1 MQYGA
6 LPPYCIFCGM
16 AMPSDCLKTRRRKTT
31 VEREYLWDTYSDAQ
45 IEALEAFA
53 KGYRQYLDAG
63 KTERECVTESVA
75 LAEAAGFRSLEP
87 LIEHGERLRPGDRVY
102 LNWMN
107 KSLVLFI
114 LGEAPMQSG
123 MVLLGAHIDSP
134 RIDIKQNPLYEEAGM
149 AYLDTHYYGYIKKY
163 QWVARNLALHG
174 VVNLKGGRTVR
185 VAIGEDANDPVFCVT
200 DLLPHIADDQLR
212 KPAEKVVEGES
223 LDLLVG
229 SRPLKGVEKEA
240 VRAAILALLKREYGI
255 EEADFLSA
263 ELEAVPAGAS
273 RDAGFDRSMI
283 AAYGHDD
290 RVCAYPSL
298 RAMLDFPG
306 TPARTLCCVLTDK
319 EEIGSYGAT
328 GMHAMFF
335 ENAVAEVYQLAEGF
349 SELGLRR
356 ALSRSVMLSSDV
368 SSAFDPLY
376 PEVFEKRNT
385 AFLGRGVCFSKY
397 TGSGGKGGSSDANS
411 EFVARLREVLDDAG
425 VRYQFSEIGRVD
437 VGGGGTIAHLCAR
450 YGMNVIDA
458 GVPVLSMHAPT
469 EVISKADL
477 YEVYRCYRAFLG
489 APERTE

>member
-1 MQYGA
+1 M
-6 LPPYCIFCGM
+6 
-16 AMPSDCLKTRRRKTT
+16 
-31 VEREYLWDTYSDAQ
+31 EYTLWNSRTDAQ
-45 IEALEAFA
+45 DAAMEAFA
-53 KGYRQYLDAG
+53 RDYRKYLDNG

-75 LAEAAGFRSLEP
+75 LAEAAGFRDLEA
-87 LIEHGERLRPGDRVY
+87 LIAKGEKLRPGDRVY
-102 LNWMN
+102 LNWMG

-114 LGEAPMQSG
+114 LGTRSLQEG

-174 VVNLKGGRTVR
+174 VVNLKDGRAVTL
-185 VAIGEDANDPVFCVT
+185 AIGEAADDPVFCVT
-200 DLLPHIADDQLR
+200 DLLPHIADDQLK
-212 KPAEKVVEGES
+212 KPGEKVVEGES

-229 SRPLKGVEKEA
+229 NRPLKGVEKEA
-240 VRAAILALLKREYGI
+240 VRAAILDVLKRRYGI
-255 EEADFLSA
+255 GEADFLSA
-263 ELEAVPAGAS
+263 ELEAVPAGPS

-290 RVCAYPSL
+290 RVCAFPSL

-306 TPARTLCCVLTDK
+306 TPANTLCCVLTDK

-328 GMHAMFF
+328 GMHAVFF
-335 ENAVAEVYQLAEGF
+335 ENAVAEVYELSEGF

-356 ALSRSVMLSSDV
+356 ALSRSRMLSSDV

-376 PEVFEKRNT
+376 PEVFERRNT
-385 AFLGRGVCFSKY
+385 AYLGRGVCFSKY

-411 EFVARLREVLDDAG
+411 EFVAQLRRTLDDAG
-425 VRYQFSEIGRVD
+425 VTYQFSEIGRVD
-437 VGGGGTIAHLCAR
+437 VGGGGTIAHLCAH

-469 EVISKADL
+469 EVISKVDL
-477 YEVYRCYRAFLG
+477 YEAYRCYRAFLG
-489 APERTE
+489 APAEA

>member
-1 MQYGA
+1 M
-6 LPPYCIFCGM
+6 
-16 AMPSDCLKTRRRKTT
+16 
-31 VEREYLWDTYSDAQ
+31 EYTLWNSRTDAQ
-45 IEALEAFA
+45 DAAMEAFA
-53 KGYRQYLDAG
+53 RDYRKYLDNG

-75 LAEAAGFRSLEP
+75 LAEAAGFRDLEA
-87 LIEHGERLRPGDRVY
+87 LIAKGEKLRPGDRVY
-102 LNWMN
+102 LNWMG

-114 LGEAPMQSG
+114 LGTRSLQEG

-174 VVNLKGGRTVR
+174 VVNLKDGRAVTL
-185 VAIGEDANDPVFCVT
+185 AIGEAADDPVFCVT
-200 DLLPHIADDQLR
+200 DLLPHIADDQLK
-212 KPAEKVVEGES
+212 KPGEKVVEGES

-229 SRPLKGVEKEA
+229 NRPLKGVEKEA
-240 VRAAILALLKREYGI
+240 VRAAILDLLKRRYGI
-255 EEADFLSA
+255 GEADFLSA
-263 ELEAVPAGAS
+263 ELEAVPAGPS

-290 RVCAYPSL
+290 RVCAFPSL

-306 TPARTLCCVLTDK
+306 TPANTLCCVLTDK

-328 GMHAMFF
+328 GMHAVFF
-335 ENAVAEVYQLAEGF
+335 ENAVAEVYELSEGF

-356 ALSRSVMLSSDV
+356 ALGRSRMLSSDV

-376 PEVFEKRNT
+376 PEVFERRNT
-385 AFLGRGVCFSKY
+385 AYLGRGVCFSKY

-411 EFVARLREVLDDAG
+411 EFVAQLRRTLDDAG
-425 VRYQFSEIGRVD
+425 VTYQFSEIGRVD
-437 VGGGGTIAHLCAR
+437 VGGGGTIAHLCAH

-469 EVISKADL
+469 EVISKVDL
-477 YEVYRCYRAFLG
+477 YEAYRCYRAFLG
-489 APERTE
+489 APAEA

>member
-1 MQYGA
+1 M
-6 LPPYCIFCGM
+6 
-16 AMPSDCLKTRRRKTT
+16 
-31 VEREYLWDTYSDAQ
+31 EYTLWNSRTDAQ
-45 IEALEAFA
+45 DAAMEAFA
-53 KGYRQYLDAG
+53 RDYRKYLDNG

-75 LAEAAGFRSLEP
+75 LAEAAGFRDLEA
-87 LIEHGERLRPGDRVY
+87 LIAKGEKLRPGDRVY
-102 LNWMN
+102 LNWMG

-114 LGEAPMQSG
+114 LGTRSLQEG

-174 VVNLKGGRTVR
+174 VVNLKDGRAVTL
-185 VAIGEDANDPVFCVT
+185 AIGEAADDPVFCVT
-200 DLLPHIADDQLR
+200 DLLPHIADDQLK
-212 KPAEKVVEGES
+212 KPGEKVVEGES

-229 SRPLKGVEKEA
+229 NRPLKGVEKEA
-240 VRAAILALLKREYGI
+240 VRAAILDLLKRRYGI
-255 EEADFLSA
+255 GEADFLSA
-263 ELEAVPAGAS
+263 ELEAVPAGPS

-290 RVCAYPSL
+290 RVCAFPSL

-306 TPARTLCCVLTDK
+306 TPANTLCCVLTDK

-328 GMHAMFF
+328 GMHAVFF
-335 ENAVAEVYQLAEGF
+335 ENAVAEVYELSEGF

-356 ALSRSVMLSSDV
+356 ALSRSRMLSSDV

-376 PEVFEKRNT
+376 PEVFERRNT
-385 AFLGRGVCFSKY
+385 AYLGRGVCFSKY

-411 EFVARLREVLDDAG
+411 EFVAQLRRTLDDAG
-425 VRYQFSEIGRVD
+425 VTYQFSEIGRVD
-437 VGGGGTIAHLCAR
+437 VGGGGTIAHLCAH

-469 EVISKADL
+469 EVISKVDL
-477 YEVYRCYRAFLG
+477 YEAYRCYRAFLG
-489 APERTE
+489 APAEA

>member
-1 MQYGA
+1 M
-6 LPPYCIFCGM
+6 
-16 AMPSDCLKTRRRKTT
+16 KH
-31 VEREYLWDTYSDAQ
+31 ENLWNIYTDAQ
-45 IEALEAFA
+45 ADALEAFA
-53 KGYRQYLDAG
+53 KDYRRYLDLG

-75 LAEAAGFRSLEP
+75 LAEAAGFRDLSP
-87 LIEHGERLRPGDRVY
+87 LIERGGKLGPGDRVY
-102 LNWMN
+102 LNWMG

-114 LGEAPMQSG
+114 LGSEPLASG
-123 MVLLGAHIDSP
+123 MVILGAHIDSP
-134 RIDIKQNPLYEEAGM
+134 RIDIKQYPLYEEAGM

-163 QWVARNLALHG
+163 QWVARDLALHG
-174 VVNLKGGRTVR
+174 VVDLKGGRTVT
-185 VAIGEDANDPVFCVT
+185 VAIGENEDDPVFCIT
-200 DLLPHIADDQLR
+200 DLLPHIADDQLK
-212 KPAEKVVEGES
+212 KPAEKVIEGED
-223 LDLLVG
+223 LDILVG
-229 SRPLKGVEKEA
+229 SRPMKGEKEEA
-240 VRAAILALLKREYGI
+240 VRAAVLDLLKREYGI
-255 EEADFLSA
+255 GEEDFLSA
-263 ELEAVPAGAS
+263 ELEAVPAGKS
-273 RDAGFDRSMI
+273 REAGFDRSMI

-306 TPARTLCCVLTDK
+306 TPRRTLCCVLTDK

-335 ENAVAEVYQLAEGF
+335 ENAAAEVLQLSEGF

-356 ALSRSVMLSSDV
+356 ALSRSRMLSSDV

-376 PEVFEKRNT
+376 AGVFEKRNT
-385 AFLGRGVCFSKY
+385 AYLGRGVCFSKY

-411 EFVARLREVLDDAG
+411 EFVRELRETLDGAG

-469 EVISKADL
+469 EIISKADL
-477 YEVYRCYRAFLG
+477 YEAYRCYRAFLG
-489 APERTE
+489 APVQP

>member
-1 MQYGA
+1 M
-6 LPPYCIFCGM
+6 
-16 AMPSDCLKTRRRKTT
+16 
-31 VEREYLWDTYSDAQ
+31 EYTLWNSRTDAQ
-45 IEALEAFA
+45 DAAMEAFA
-53 KGYRQYLDAG
+53 RDYRKYLDNG

-75 LAEAAGFRSLEP
+75 LAEAAGFRDLEA
-87 LIEHGERLRPGDRVY
+87 LIAKGEKLRPGDRVY
-102 LNWMN
+102 LNWMG

-114 LGEAPMQSG
+114 LGTRSLQEG

-174 VVNLKGGRTVR
+174 VVNLKDGRAVTL
-185 VAIGEDANDPVFCVT
+185 AIGEAADDPVFCVT
-200 DLLPHIADDQLR
+200 DLLPHIADDQLK
-212 KPAEKVVEGES
+212 KPGEKVVEGES

-229 SRPLKGVEKEA
+229 NRPLKGVEKEA
-240 VRAAILALLKREYGI
+240 VRGAILDLLKRRYGI
-255 EEADFLSA
+255 GEADFLSA
-263 ELEAVPAGAS
+263 ELEAVPAGPS

-290 RVCAYPSL
+290 RVCAFPSL

-306 TPARTLCCVLTDK
+306 TPANTLCCVLTDK

-328 GMHAMFF
+328 GMHAVFF
-335 ENAVAEVYQLAEGF
+335 ENAVAEVYELSEGF

-356 ALSRSVMLSSDV
+356 ALSRSHMLSSDV

-376 PEVFEKRNT
+376 PEVFERRNT
-385 AFLGRGVCFSKY
+385 AYLGRGVCFSKY

-411 EFVARLREVLDDAG
+411 EFVAQLRRTLDDAG
-425 VRYQFSEIGRVD
+425 VTYQFSEIGRVD
-437 VGGGGTIAHLCAR
+437 VGGGGTIAHLCAH

-469 EVISKADL
+469 EVISKVDL
-477 YEVYRCYRAFLG
+477 YEAYRCYRAFLG
-489 APERTE
+489 APAEA